1 MSNPI
6 YLDYHSTTPVDRRVA
21 DKVYD
26 YMINNFGNASSVDHI
41 FGDNA
46 LQAVKK
52 AQQQI
57 AQLINCLPQE
67 IIFTS
72 GATESINL
80 VIQGL
85 ITYLNNQKINQLNY
99 QPNQEIKP
107 KKSLTRLIVSPVE
120 HKAVIDTCQAMAK
133 KGLAEIIWLKVDKK
147 ARIDLNHLEKV
158 CNKGADLLCI
168 MAANNEVGN
177 IYPLEIIGTI
187 AQRYNIPF
195 LCDGSQAVGKIPVNF
210 HDWGITFLTISGHK
224 LYAPKGIGALVI
236 KKGHHLQPLIYGGG
250 HQNGLRSGTLNVSGI
265 VGLGEACYL
274 RQLEMEDD
282 EKAIASLRDKL
293 QSLLQ
298 ANIPNLV
305 INGDTENRLAGNL
318 HISMPKI
325 PNSAIIARIRD
336 KLAISTG
343 SACTSATFT
352 PSHVLRA
359 MNLDEELIE
368 GALRIGIGKFTTET
382 EIEQTFT
389 LISDIF
395 VDFKKYISEIYG

>member
-21 DKVYD
+21 GKVYD
-26 YMINNFGNASSVDHI
+26 YMVHNFGNSSSIDHI
-41 FGDNA
+41 FGDRA
-46 LQAVKK
+46 QEAVKK
-52 AQQQI
+52 AKRQI
-57 AQLINCLPQE
+57 ADLINSSPQE

-85 ITYLNNQKINQLNY
+85 
-99 QPNQEIKP
+99 QPSRI
-107 KKSLTRLIVSPVE
+107 IISPVE

-147 ARIDLNHLEKV
+147 ARIDFNHLEKV
-158 CNKGADLLCI
+158 CSQGADLLCI
-168 MAANNEVGN
+168 MGANNEVGN
-177 IYPLEIIGTI
+177 IYPLEEIGKI
-187 AQRYNIPF
+187 AQQYHIPF

-210 HDWGITFLTISGHK
+210 EDWGITFLTISGHK

-236 KKGHHLQPLIYGGG
+236 RKGYHLQSLIYGGG
-250 HQNGLRSGTLNVSGI
+250 HQKGIRSGTLNVSGI

-274 RQLEMEDD
+274 RQLEMQED
-282 EKAIASLRDKL
+282 EGAIALKRNHL

-298 ANIPNLV
+298 SKIPQLV

-318 HISMPKI
+318 HISIPNV
-325 PNSAIIARIRD
+325 PNSAVIAQIRH

-343 SACTSATFT
+343 SACSSAIIS

-359 MNLDEELIE
+359 MNLSDDLIE
-368 GALRIGIGKFTTET
+368 GALRIGVGKFTSDTDIEKSA
-382 EIEQTFT
+382 EILTNAVEK
-389 LISDIF
+389 IF
-395 VDFKKYISEIYG
+395 QLTSIYD

>member
-21 DKVYD
+21 VMVYD
-26 YMINNFGNASSVDHI
+26 YMVNNFGNSSSIDHI
-41 FGDNA
+41 FGDRT
-46 LQAVKK
+46 QEAVKK
-52 AQQQI
+52 AKRQI
-57 AQLINCLPQE
+57 ADLINSSPQE

-85 ITYLNNQKINQLNY
+85 
-99 QPNQEIKP
+99 QPSRI
-107 KKSLTRLIVSPVE
+107 IISPVE

-158 CNKGADLLCI
+158 CNQGADLLCI
-168 MAANNEVGN
+168 MGANNEVGN
-177 IYPLEIIGTI
+177 IYPIEEIGKI
-187 AQRYNIPF
+187 AQKYHIPF

-210 HDWGITFLTISGHK
+210 EDWGITFLTISGHK

-236 KKGHHLQPLIYGGG
+236 KKGYHLQPLIYGGG
-250 HQNGLRSGTLNVSGI
+250 HQNGVRSGTLNVSGI

-274 RQLEMEDD
+274 RQLEMQED
-282 EKAIASLRDKL
+282 ESAIASLRDHL

-298 ANIPNLV
+298 EKIPNLV
-305 INGDTENRLAGNL
+305 VNGDTENRLAGNL
-318 HISMPKI
+318 HISIPNV
-325 PNSAIIARIRD
+325 PNSAVIARIRH

-343 SACTSATFT
+343 SACSSATVS

-359 MNLDEELIE
+359 MNLSDDLIE
-368 GALRIGIGKFTTET
+368 GALRIGIGKFTTNMEIEKST
-382 EIEQTFT
+382 EIIRNTVKII
-389 LISDIF
+389 LSI
-395 VDFKKYISEIYG
+395 

>member
-1 MSNPI
+1 MSNLI
-6 YLDYHSTTPVDRRVA
+6 YLDYHSTTPVDLRVA
-21 DKVYD
+21 EKVYD
-26 YMINNFGNASSVDHI
+26 YMVNNFGNASSVEHI
-41 FGDNA
+41 FGYKA

-52 AQQQI
+52 AKQQI
-57 AQLINCLPQE
+57 AQLINSSPQE

-85 ITYLNNQKINQLNY
+85 IRQISLSQL
-99 QPNQEIKP
+99 PRI
-107 KKSLTRLIVSPVE
+107 IISPVE

-133 KGLAEIIWLKVDKK
+133 QGLAEIIWLKVDNRG
-147 ARIDLNHLEKV
+147 RINLNHLEKI
-158 CNKGADLLCI
+158 CRQGADLLCV

-177 IYPLEIIGTI
+177 IYPIDIIGTI
-187 AQRYNIPF
+187 AQRYKIPF
-195 LCDGSQAVGKIPVNF
+195 LCDGSQAVGKIPLNF
-210 HDWGITFLTISGHK
+210 QDWGITFLTISGHK

-236 KKGHHLQPLIYGGG
+236 KKGHPLQPLIYGGG

-274 RQLEMEDD
+274 RQLEMEKD
-282 EKAIASLRDKL
+282 EKAIASLRNKL
-293 QSLLQ
+293 QSQLQ
-298 ANIPNLV
+298 AKIPNLV
-305 INGDTENRLAGNL
+305 VNGDIDNRLAGNL
-318 HISMPKI
+318 HISLPEI

-343 SACTSATFT
+343 SACSSATVS

-368 GALRIGIGKFTTET
+368 GALRIGIGKFTTEK
-382 EIEQTFT
+382 EIDKTT
-389 LISDIF
+389 TIISDVI
-395 VDFKKYISEIYG
+395 VDFVKGK

>member
-21 DKVYD
+21 EKVYD
-26 YMINNFGNASSVDHI
+26 YMVHNFGNSSSIDHI
-41 FGDNA
+41 YGDRA
-46 LQAVKK
+46 QEAVKK
-52 AQQQI
+52 AKRQI
-57 AQLINCLPQE
+57 ADLINSSPQE

-85 ITYLNNQKINQLNY
+85 QASRI
-99 QPNQEIKP
+99 
-107 KKSLTRLIVSPVE
+107 IVSPVE
-120 HKAVIDTCQAMAK
+120 HKAVIDTCQAMEK
-133 KGLAEIIWLKVDKK
+133 KGLGEIVWLKVDTQG
-147 ARIDLNHLEKV
+147 RIDLNHLEKV
-158 CNKGADLLCI
+158 CSPGADLLCI
-168 MAANNEVGN
+168 MGANNEVGN
-177 IYPLEIIGTI
+177 VYPIEKIANI
-187 AQRYNIPF
+187 AQKYHIPF

-210 HDWGITFLTISGHK
+210 KDWGITFLTISGHK

-250 HQNGLRSGTLNVSGI
+250 HQNGVRSGTLNVSGI

-274 RQLEMEDD
+274 RQLEMKQD
-282 EKAIASLRDKL
+282 ESSIELKRNHL

-298 ANIPNLV
+298 AKIPDLV

-318 HISMPKI
+318 HISIPNV
-325 PNSAIIARIRD
+325 PNSAVIARIRH

-343 SACTSATFT
+343 SACSSATFS

-359 MNLDEELIE
+359 MNLDDKIIE
-368 GALRIGIGKFTTET
+368 GALRIGVGKFTTDV
-382 EIEQTFT
+382 EIEKSAEIITNTVEKIFQLTN
-389 LISDIF
+389 ISD
-395 VDFKKYISEIYG
+395 

>member
-21 DKVYD
+21 VMVYD
-26 YMINNFGNASSVDHI
+26 YMVHNFGNSSSIDHI
-41 FGDNA
+41 FGDRTQEA
-46 LQAVKK
+46 IKK
-52 AQQQI
+52 AKRQI
-57 AQLINCLPQE
+57 ADLINSSPQE

-85 ITYLNNQKINQLNY
+85 
-99 QPNQEIKP
+99 QPSRI
-107 KKSLTRLIVSPVE
+107 IISPVE

-133 KGLAEIIWLKVDKK
+133 KGLTEIIWLKVDKK

-158 CNKGADLLCI
+158 CSQGADLLCI
-168 MAANNEVGN
+168 MGANNEVGN
-177 IYPLEIIGTI
+177 IYPIEEIGKI
-187 AQRYNIPF
+187 AQKYHIPF

-210 HDWGITFLTISGHK
+210 EDWGITFLTISGHK

-236 KKGHHLQPLIYGGG
+236 KKGYHLQPLIYGGG
-250 HQNGLRSGTLNVSGI
+250 HQNGIRSGTLNVSGI

-274 RQLEMEDD
+274 RQLEMQED
-282 EKAIASLRDKL
+282 ESAIASLRDHL

-298 ANIPNLV
+298 EKIPNLV
-305 INGDTENRLAGNL
+305 VNGDTENRLGGNL
-318 HISMPKI
+318 HISIPNV
-325 PNSAIIARIRD
+325 PNSAVIARIRH

-343 SACTSATFT
+343 SACSSATIS

-359 MNLDEELIE
+359 MNLSDDLIE
-368 GALRIGIGKFTTET
+368 SALRIGVGKFTTNM
-382 EIEQTFT
+382 EIEKS
-389 LISDIF
+389 SDIITNTVEKIF
-395 VDFKKYISEIYG
+395 QLN

>member
-6 YLDYHSTTPVDRRVA
+6 YLDYHATTPVDRRVA
-21 DKVYD
+21 QKVYD
-26 YMINNFGNASSVDHI
+26 YMVNNFGNSSSIDHI
-41 FGDNA
+41 FGDQA
-46 LQAVKK
+46 QQAVKTAK
-52 AQQQI
+52 QQI
-57 AQLINCLPQE
+57 ADLINSSPQE

-85 ITYLNNQKINQLNY
+85 
-99 QPNQEIKP
+99 QPSRI
-107 KKSLTRLIVSPVE
+107 IVSPVE

-133 KGLAEIIWLKVDKK
+133 KRLAEIIWLKVDKK

-158 CNKGADLLCI
+158 CSQGADLLCI
-168 MAANNEVGN
+168 MGANNEVGN
-177 IYPLEIIGTI
+177 IYPIEKIAKI
-187 AQRYNIPF
+187 AQQYHIPF

-236 KKGHHLQPLIYGGG
+236 KKGYHLQPLIYGGG
-250 HQNGLRSGTLNVSGI
+250 HQNGIRSGTLNVSGI

-274 RQLEMEDD
+274 RQLEMQED
-282 EKAIASLRDKL
+282 ESSIELLRDHL

-298 ANIPNLV
+298 EKIPNLV
-305 INGDTENRLAGNL
+305 VNGDTENRLAGNL
-318 HISMPKI
+318 HISIPHV
-325 PNSAIIARIRD
+325 PNSAVIARIRD

-343 SACTSATFT
+343 SACSSATVS

-359 MNLDEELIE
+359 MNLSDDLIE
-368 GALRIGIGKFTTET
+368 GALRIGIGKFTTNM
-382 EIEQTFT
+382 EIEK
-389 LISDIF
+389 SADIITNTVEKIF
-395 VDFKKYISEIYG
+395 QLTNI

>member
-21 DKVYD
+21 EKVYD
-26 YMINNFGNASSVDHI
+26 YMVNNFGNSSSIDHI
-41 FGDNA
+41 FGDRTQEA
-46 LQAVKK
+46 IKK
-52 AQQQI
+52 AKRQI
-57 AQLINCLPQE
+57 ADLINSSPQE

-72 GATESINL
+72 GTTESINL

-85 ITYLNNQKINQLNY
+85 
-99 QPNQEIKP
+99 QPSRI
-107 KKSLTRLIVSPVE
+107 IISPVE

-147 ARIDLNHLEKV
+147 ARIDFNHLEKV
-158 CNKGADLLCI
+158 CSQGADLLCI
-168 MAANNEVGN
+168 MGANNEVGN
-177 IYPLEIIGTI
+177 IYPIEEIGKI
-187 AQRYNIPF
+187 AQKYHIPF

-210 HDWGITFLTISGHK
+210 EDWGITFLTISGHK

-236 KKGHHLQPLIYGGG
+236 RKGYHLQPLIYGGG
-250 HQNGLRSGTLNVSGI
+250 HQNGIRSGTLNVSGI

-274 RQLEMEDD
+274 RQLEMQED
-282 EKAIASLRDKL
+282 ESAIALKRNHL

-298 ANIPNLV
+298 SKIPQLV

-318 HISMPKI
+318 HISIPNV
-325 PNSAIIARIRD
+325 PNSAIIARIRH

-343 SACTSATFT
+343 SACSSATVS

-359 MNLDEELIE
+359 MNLSDDLIE
-368 GALRIGIGKFTTET
+368 GALRIGVGKFTRDI
-382 EIEQTFT
+382 EIEKSADIITNAVEKIFQLTGIYDADKFT
-389 LISDIF
+389 RI
-395 VDFKKYISEIYG
+395 

>member
-21 DKVYD
+21 GKVYD
-26 YMINNFGNASSVDHI
+26 YMVHNFGNSSSIDHI
-41 FGDNA
+41 FGDRA
-46 LQAVKK
+46 QEAVKK
-52 AQQQI
+52 AKRQI
-57 AQLINCLPQE
+57 ADLINSSPQE

-85 ITYLNNQKINQLNY
+85 
-99 QPNQEIKP
+99 QPSRI
-107 KKSLTRLIVSPVE
+107 IISPVE

-158 CNKGADLLCI
+158 CSQGADLLCI
-168 MAANNEVGN
+168 MGANNEVGN
-177 IYPLEIIGTI
+177 IYPLEEIGKI
-187 AQRYNIPF
+187 AQQYHIPF

-210 HDWGITFLTISGHK
+210 EDWGITFLTISGHK

-236 KKGHHLQPLIYGGG
+236 RKGYHLQPLIYGGG
-250 HQNGLRSGTLNVSGI
+250 HQKGIRSGTLNVSGI

-274 RQLEMEDD
+274 RQLEMQED
-282 EKAIASLRDKL
+282 ESAIALKRNHL

-298 ANIPNLV
+298 SKIPQLV

-318 HISMPKI
+318 HISIPNV
-325 PNSAIIARIRD
+325 PNSAIITRIRH

-343 SACTSATFT
+343 SACSSATVS

-359 MNLDEELIE
+359 MNLSDDLIE
-368 GALRIGIGKFTTET
+368 GALRIGVGKFTRDI
-382 EIEQTFT
+382 EIEKSADIITNAVEKIFQLTSIYDTDKFT
-389 LISDIF
+389 RI
-395 VDFKKYISEIYG
+395 

>member
-21 DKVYD
+21 EKVYD
-26 YMINNFGNASSVDHI
+26 YMVNNFGNSSSIDHI
-41 FGDNA
+41 FGDRTQEA
-46 LQAVKK
+46 IKK
-52 AQQQI
+52 AKRQI
-57 AQLINCLPQE
+57 ADLINSSPQE

-72 GATESINL
+72 GTTESINL

-85 ITYLNNQKINQLNY
+85 
-99 QPNQEIKP
+99 QPSRI
-107 KKSLTRLIVSPVE
+107 IISPVE

-147 ARIDLNHLEKV
+147 ARIDFNHLEKV
-158 CNKGADLLCI
+158 CSQGADLLCI
-168 MAANNEVGN
+168 MGANNEVGN
-177 IYPLEIIGTI
+177 IYPIEEIGKI
-187 AQRYNIPF
+187 AQKYHIPF

-210 HDWGITFLTISGHK
+210 EDWGITFLTISGHK

-236 KKGHHLQPLIYGGG
+236 RKGYRLQPLIYGGG
-250 HQNGLRSGTLNVSGI
+250 HQNGIRSGTLNVSGI

-274 RQLEMEDD
+274 RQLEMQED
-282 EKAIASLRDKL
+282 ESAIALKRNHL

-298 ANIPNLV
+298 SKIPQLV

-318 HISMPKI
+318 HISIPNV
-325 PNSAIIARIRD
+325 PNSAIIARIRH

-343 SACTSATFT
+343 SACSSATVS

-359 MNLDEELIE
+359 MNLSDDLIE
-368 GALRIGIGKFTTET
+368 GALRIGVGKFTRDI
-382 EIEQTFT
+382 EIEKSADIITNAVEKIFQLTSIYDADKFT
-389 LISDIF
+389 RI
-395 VDFKKYISEIYG
+395 

>member
-21 DKVYD
+21 EKVYD
-26 YMINNFGNASSVDHI
+26 YMVNNFGNSSSIDHI
-41 FGDNA
+41 FGDRA
-46 LQAVKK
+46 QQAVKT
-52 AQQQI
+52 ARQQI
-57 AQLINCLPQE
+57 ADLINSSSQE

-85 ITYLNNQKINQLNY
+85 
-99 QPNQEIKP
+99 QPSRI
-107 KKSLTRLIVSPVE
+107 IISPVE
-120 HKAVIDTCQAMAK
+120 HKAVIDTCQAIEK
-133 KGLAEIIWLKVDKK
+133 KGLAEIIWLKVDQK

-158 CNKGADLLCI
+158 CSESASLLCV

-177 IYPLEIIGTI
+177 IYPIEEISKI
-187 AQRYNIPF
+187 AQKYHIPF
-195 LCDGSQAVGKIPVNF
+195 LCDGSQVVGKIPINF
-210 HDWGITFLTISGHK
+210 ENWGITFLTISGHK

-236 KKGHHLQPLIYGGG
+236 KKGFSLQPLIYGGG
-250 HQNGLRSGTLNVSGI
+250 HQNGIRSGTLNVSGI

-274 RQLEMEDD
+274 RQLEMEED
-282 EKAIASLRDKL
+282 ERKIALKRDHL

-298 ANIPNLV
+298 SKIPDLI

-318 HISMPKI
+318 HISI
-325 PNSAIIARIRD
+325 PNVPNTAIIARIRD

-343 SACTSATFT
+343 SACSAETFS

-359 MNLDEELIE
+359 MNLRNELTE
-368 GALRIGIGKFTTET
+368 GGLRIGIGKLTTDF
-382 EIEQTFT
+382 EIQKSSEI
-389 LISDIF
+389 ISDAVNQIL
-395 VDFKKYISEIYG
+395 KLIHIS